1 MTALVLLISFLV
13 LILSNVPIAI
23 TMAISSILALIS
35 MDIGFSM
42 IPMNYFATS
51 SKFVLL
57 AIPFFILGGNVMQKA
72 GISTKLIN
80 FAQSLVGHIKGGLA
94 IVCVIVS
101 IFFAAIS
108 GSAPAT
114 VAALGLIII
123 PAMVDVGYKNSTS
136 SALMATSGA
145 IGLIIPPSITFVLYG
160 SIAGVSISRLFMA
173 GIIPGILMGVFLI
186 GAAMFVT
193 RKAELKKLPKA
204 TAKERIESFKD
215 AIWALLMPI
224 IILGSI
230 YGGISTPTEA
240 AAIAAMYGILVGLFV
255 YKSINLKDLYRIL
268 VDSVTQTAVVM
279 FITAT
284 ASLFAWV
291 LTVEGIAA
299 AASDALI
306 TLAGGNQIIF
316 LMIVNIILLMAGFV
330 IDGTSSFFIF
340 TPILLP
346 VAIELGY
353 DPLAFGVV
361 MVMNLA
367 IGNATPPVG
376 VCLYVACG
384 IGNISLKEISREAV
398 PFIVAAVIAL
408 LLVTY
413 FPQISMLLPNLLM
426 PQ

>member
-1 MTALVLLISFLV
+1 
-13 LILSNVPIAI
+13 
-23 TMAISSILALIS
+23 
-35 MDIGFSM
+35 
-42 IPMNYFATS
+42 
-51 SKFVLL
+51 
-57 AIPFFILGGNVMQKA
+57 
-72 GISTKLIN
+72 
-80 FAQSLVGHIKGGLA
+80 
-94 IVCVIVS
+94 
-101 IFFAAIS
+101 
-108 GSAPAT
+108 
-114 VAALGLIII
+114 
-123 PAMVDVGYKNSTS
+123 
-136 SALMATSGA
+136 
-145 IGLIIPPSITFVLYG
+145 
-160 SIAGVSISRLFMA
+160 
-173 GIIPGILMGVFLI
+173 
-186 GAAMFVT
+186 
-193 RKAELKKLPKA
+193 
-204 TAKERIESFKD
+204 
-215 AIWALLMPI
+215 
-224 IILGSI
+224 
-230 YGGISTPTEA
+230 
-240 AAIAAMYGILVGLFV
+240 
-255 YKSINLKDLYRIL
+255 
-268 VDSVTQTAVVM
+268 M